1 MIAPRSNNMRIVC
14 RVATALVFVCLVA
27 CATVPPNVPPTSDP
41 GLDAW
46 NALRQGNRNF
56 LTGTITFTGLAQR
69 METQSPPV
77 TILAC
82 SDSRVPPELVF
93 HQTAGRVFIVRAAGN
108 VADPFGIASIE
119 YAIDHGYTK
128 LLVILAHE
136 KCGAVE
142 SAIKAGPDPRGPTP
156 SLEALLKKIRES
168 FKPPECTLDDPAC
181 WGNRTYENAL
191 YTIDDL
197 KRRSPVIAKAV
208 DGDPERP
215 DQAKLPVVI
224 AYYDLFGH
232 VRVWKSINLPGV
244 VADTR

>member
-1 MIAPRSNNMRIVC
+1 MRIVS
-14 RVATALVFVCLVA
+14 RLATVLVFVFLAA
-27 CATVPPNVPPTSDP
+27 CATVPQVVPPTGDP
-41 GLDAW
+41 GIDAW
-46 NALRQGNRNF
+46 NALRAGNRAF

-69 METQSPPV
+69 METQNPPV
-77 TILAC
+77 TILSC

-93 HQTAGRVFIVRAAGN
+93 RQTVGRVFIVRAAGN

-168 FKPPECTLDDPAC
+168 FRPPECTLADPAC
-181 WGNRTYENAL
+181 WGNRTYENAI

-197 KRRSPVIAKAV
+197 KRRSEVIAKAV
-208 DGDPERP
+208 DGDPEQP
-215 DQAKLPVVI
+215 NKPKLPVVI
-224 AYYDLFGH
+224 AYYDLYGN
-232 VRVWKSINLPGV
+232 VRVWKSINIAV
-244 VADTR
+244 AADTR